1 MEFFIPSL
9 IVLLLSALVCLVLLP
24 KLAPY
29 VLGGAAVVMF
39 ILGIWQHYVTF
50 PYEYKASMFT
60 DLIREYAGFFMSLAV
75 ILVSIGFILGT
86 AGLTGS
92 SGNSNNSGNSSNS
105 GNSGNSSNSGN
116 SNNTKANNTN
126 NSSMLPAILSTPVA
140 DILPNLTGNAN
151 GKANNAKANNANK
164 KNNNLASTSFKV
176 V

>member
-1 MEFFIPSL
+1 M
-9 IVLLLSALVCLVLLP
+9 LLSALVCLVLLP

-75 ILVSIGFILGT
+75 IIVSIGFILGT

-92 SGNSNNSGNSSNS
+92 SGNSNNSGNSS
-105 GNSGNSSNSGN
+105 NSSNSGN

-151 GKANNAKANNANK
+151 GKANNTKANNANK

>member
-75 ILVSIGFILGT
+75 IIVSIGFILGT

-105 GNSGNSSNSGN
+105 SNSGN

-126 NSSMLPAILSTPVA
+126 NSSMMPAILSTPVA

-151 GKANNAKANNANK
+151 GKANNTKANNANK

>member
-75 ILVSIGFILGT
+75 IIVSIGFILGT

-92 SGNSNNSGNSSNS
+92 SGNSNNSGNSS
-105 GNSGNSSNSGN
+105 NSSNSGN

-151 GKANNAKANNANK
+151 GKANNTKANNANK

>member
-75 ILVSIGFILGT
+75 IIVSIGFILGT

-92 SGNSNNSGNSSNS
+92 SGNSGNSGNSS
-105 GNSGNSSNSGN
+105 NSSNSGN

-126 NSSMLPAILSTPVA
+126 NSGMMPAILSTPVA

-151 GKANNAKANNANK
+151 GKANNTKANNANK